1 MKKIPREAI
10 IGFIMLSIIAILI
23 WGISFL
29 KGKNILTKN
38 QEFYAIF
45 QRIDGLEKASPVY
58 LNGYRV
64 GLVEDIYFH
73 PDKSGRL
80 VVQLSVRN
88 NINIPMNSELVLYNH
103 DFLGTKALRLDYSNS
118 HKFENA
124 GDTLNSHF
132 ESGLTEQLA
141 EQLMPVKEKAERLI
155 VSMDTMIN
163 VINHSDKQIKST
175 LTNLSEGS
183 EEFKYLMK
191 NQRRRLGK
199 IIENAESISNNLE
212 ENNEQISNIL
222 TNFSAVSDSLADANV
237 GQTIRNA
244 TSALGNFQA
253 ILTKIEQGDG
263 SLGQLVNNDS
273 LYNNLENASS
283 DLDSLLIDMKE
294 RPGRYIHFSVFGKK
308 TKDKEK

>member
-45 QRIDGLEKASPVY
+45 ERIDGLEKASPVY

-64 GLVEDIYFH
+64 GLVEHIYFH

-80 VVQLSVRN
+80 VVQLSVGN
-88 NINIPMNSELVLYNH
+88 NINIPMDSELVLYNH
-103 DFLGTKALRLDYSNS
+103 DFLGTKALRLDYSNRS
-118 HKFENA
+118 EHEHP

-141 EQLMPVKEKAERLI
+141 ERLMPVKEKAERLL

-163 VINHSDKQIKST
+163 VINQSDKQIKST

-183 EEFKYLMK
+183 LEFKYLMK

-222 TNFSAVSDSLADANV
+222 TNFSAVSDSLADANI
-237 GQTIRNA
+237 GHTIRNA
-244 TSALGNFQA
+244 TSALGNFQS
-253 ILTKIEQGDG
+253 ILTKIEEGDG

-273 LYNNLENASS
+273 LYHNLENASR

-294 RPGRYIHFSVFGKK
+294 QPGRYIHFSVFGKK
-308 TKDKEK
+308 DKE

>member
-29 KGKNILTKN
+29 KGKNLLTKN
-38 QEFYAIF
+38 KEFYAVF

-88 NINIPMNSELVLYNH
+88 TINIPKGSDLVLYNH
-103 DFLGTKALRLDYSNS
+103 DFLGTKALRLDYTQNPDT
-118 HKFENA
+118 ETP

-132 ESGLTEQLA
+132 ETGLTDQLA
-141 EQLMPVKEKAERLI
+141 EQLMPVKEKAERLL

-163 VINHSDKQIKST
+163 VINQSDKQIKST
-175 LTNLSEGS
+175 LSNLSTGS
-183 EEFKYLMK
+183 EEFKHLMT

-199 IIENAESISNNLE
+199 IIENAESISDNLE

-237 GQTIRNA
+237 GQTVRNA
-244 TSALGNFQA
+244 SAALGNFQA
-253 ILTKIEQGDG
+253 ILNKIEEGDG
-263 SLGQLVNNDS
+263 TLGQLVNNDS
-273 LYNNLENASS
+273 LYFNLENASR

-294 RPGRYIHFSVFGKK
+294 HPGRYIHFSVFGKK
-308 TKDKEK
+308 DK

>member
-29 KGKNILTKN
+29 KGKNLLTKN
-38 QEFYAIF
+38 KEFYAVF

-88 NINIPMNSELVLYNH
+88 TINIPKGSDLVLYNH
-103 DFLGTKALRLDYSNS
+103 DFLGTKALRLDYTQNPDT
-118 HKFENA
+118 ETP

-132 ESGLTEQLA
+132 ETGLTDQLA
-141 EQLMPVKEKAERLI
+141 EQLMPVKEKAERLL

-163 VINHSDKQIKST
+163 VINQSDKQIKTT
-175 LTNLSEGS
+175 LSNLSAGS
-183 EEFKYLMK
+183 EEFKHLMT

-199 IIENAESISNNLE
+199 IIENAESISDNLE

-237 GQTIRNA
+237 GQTVRNA
-244 TSALGNFQA
+244 SAALGDFQA
-253 ILTKIEQGDG
+253 ILNKIEEGDG
-263 SLGQLVNNDS
+263 TLGQLVNNDS
-273 LYNNLENASS
+273 LYFNLENASR

-294 RPGRYIHFSVFGKK
+294 HPGRYIHFSVFGKK
-308 TKDKEK
+308 DK

>member
-1 MKKIPREAI
+1 MKKIPREAV
-10 IGFIMLSIIAILI
+10 IGFFMLLIIAILI

-38 QEFYAIF
+38 KEYFALY

-58 LNGYRV
+58 LNGFRV
-64 GLVEDIYFH
+64 GLVENIYFH

-80 VVQLSVRN
+80 VVQLSVQN
-88 NINIPMNSELVLYNH
+88 SINIPKGSKLVLYNH
-103 DFLGTKALRLDYSNS
+103 DFLGTKALRLDYSQS
-118 HKFENA
+118 SQLETP
-124 GDTLNSHF
+124 GDTLHTLF
-132 ESGLTEQLA
+132 EAGITDQLA

-163 VINHSDKQIKST
+163 VINQSDDHIQAT
-175 LTNLSEGS
+175 LQNLSSGS

-191 NQRRRLGK
+191 NQRHRLGK
-199 IIENAESISNNLE
+199 IIRNAESISDNLAQ
-212 ENNEQISNIL
+212 NNEQVSTIL
-222 TNFSAVSDSLADANV
+222 ENFSAVSDTLAKANV

-244 TSALGNFQA
+244 TLALSEFQL
-253 ILTKIEQGDG
+253 ILTKVEKGEG

-273 LYNNLENASS
+273 LYNNMENAAR

-294 RPGRYIHFSVFGKK
+294 HPGRYIHFSVFGKK
-308 TKDKEK
+308 NK